1 MNEEYNYDP
10 ENLSKLQ
17 WMFNSDDIS
26 ELDGIF
32 TNIIEDDSKGFV
44 MEFIISVL
52 AAKELTQLYVEASL
66 GNEVAQQKCWHEYS
80 KIIAELTKALGDK
93 LL

>member
-1 MNEEYNYDP
+1 MNGEYEYDP
-10 ENLSKLQ
+10 EDLNKLQ
-17 WMFNSDDIS
+17 WMFNSEDIS

-44 MEFIISVL
+44 MEFIISIL
-52 AAKELTQLYVEASL
+52 AAKELTQLYLEASL

-80 KIIAELTKALGDK
+80 KIIAELTKALNDK

>member
-1 MNEEYNYDP
+1 
-10 ENLSKLQ
+10 
-17 WMFNSDDIS
+17 
-26 ELDGIF
+26 
-32 TNIIEDDSKGFV
+32 

>member
-1 MNEEYNYDP
+1 MNGEYEYDP
-10 ENLSKLQ
+10 EDLNKLQ
-17 WMFNSDDIS
+17 WMFNSEDIS

-44 MEFIISVL
+44 MEFIISIL
-52 AAKELTQLYVEASL
+52 AAKELTQLYLEASL
-66 GNEVAQQKCWHEYS
+66 GNEIAQQKCWHEYS
-80 KIIAELTKALGDK
+80 KIIAELTKALNDK

>member
-1 MNEEYNYDP
+1 VNGEYEYDP
-10 ENLSKLQ
+10 EDLNKLQ
-17 WMFNSDDIS
+17 WMFNSEDIS

-44 MEFIISVL
+44 MEFIISIL

-80 KIIAELTKALGDK
+80 KIIAELTKALNDK